1 MVSSK
6 ASFIKKH
13 KNELDVIDIIN
24 CLHFDDKAFIK
35 DQKIKAEKDKDFFY
49 YYELFTKNCSKDEF
63 KILNNS
69 EEFDKRLN
77 LMFSDEELKSDINKK
92 LEAHPELFKSSYN
105 AFSDFRNNVKI
116 DITPT
121 KDVEICISAI
131 KEKGIYKFEGMFN
144 DEQLEKLTTFQN
156 KTTHIIETQGAK
168 IAAGYINVVPMGN
181 MSVGLEIKYEKENHG
196 LLRMQSKSMGFFH
209 PGSDA
214 IISDKRLNQIYQL
227 WYKNKNTKIHRA
239 TMDWLTPA
247 DINHNGWHI
256 DILSN
261 QLKAMV
267 LLSDVDLNNGP
278 MYYAN
283 GSHYINNDFEL
294 KMKHATFMHGLSKNY
309 CLGTRHGNNIC
320 AITGGNVAY
329 ISDDFVDNQPLKLD
343 YNDIV
348 IDKQNYNKTVATGKR
363 GDVIFFDSCGYHSG
377 NICQKG
383 IRLDLI
389 LSCPTESS
397 YIGNF
402 LKVLGKN
409 L

>member
-1 MVSSK
+1 MMPDK
-6 ASFIKKH
+6 DKFIKKH
-13 KNELDVIDIIN
+13 KSRLDVIDIIR
-24 CLHFDDKAFIK
+24 CLHFDEKSFIE
-35 DQKIKAEKDKDFFY
+35 DQKIKVEKGKDFFY
-49 YYELFTKNCSKDEF
+49 YYELFVEYGNKDKF
-63 KILNNS
+63 KILNDNK
-69 EEFDKRLN
+69 EFSRRLE
-77 LMFSDEELKSDINKK
+77 LVFADEVLKSSINEK
-92 LEAHPELFKSSYN
+92 LESHPESFKVLYN
-105 AFSDFRNNVKI
+105 TFSDFRSQI
-116 DITPT
+116 ETDIIPS
-121 KDVEICISAI
+121 KDVETCLSGIRTN
-131 KEKGIYKFEGMFN
+131 GIYKFEGMFS
-144 DEQLEKLTTFQN
+144 EKQLEEIAAFQN

-168 IAAGYINVVPMGN
+168 IAAGYINIVQQKNTG
-181 MSVGLEIKYEKENHG
+181 VGLEISYEKENHG

-209 PGSDA
+209 PGSDT

-227 WYKNKNTKIHRA
+227 WYKNKNTKISRA

-320 AITGGNVAY
+320 AITGGNVTY

-348 IDKQNYNKTVATGKR
+348 IDGQNYNKTVATGKR

-383 IRLDLI
+383 MRLDLV